1 MGRVDGKVAIVT
13 GSARG
18 MGEAE
23 ARLFALEGAKVV
35 LVDRLVDLVQESA
48 ENIRKLGGDVLALGL
63 DVSIKSNWEIIVS
76 KTLEAYGKIDILVN
90 NAGIGGQPGVSVLNF
105 DQAAFDETL
114 ATNTYGMI
122 YGMNAVIPELK
133 KAGGGAILNCASISA
148 ISAMGGDIPYTLS
161 KSAILGLGRA
171 AAKTY
176 APDNI
181 RVNTLCPGIIDT
193 PLIPFIKD
201 ENFPVTQ
208 LWKAKTKLPRFG
220 QPEDA
225 AYACLY
231 LASDEGSFVTGT
243 ELIFDG
249 GFTID

>member
-1 MGRVDGKVAIVT
+1 MGRVEGKVAIVT

-18 MGEAE
+18 MGEAI
-23 ARLFALEGAKVV
+23 ARRFALEGARVV
-35 LVDRLVDLVQESA
+35 MVDRLGDLLRESA
-48 ENIRKLGGDVLALGL
+48 ENIRKQGGEVLDLEL
-63 DVSIKSNWEIIVS
+63 DVSVKDNWGIIVK
-76 KTLEAYGKIDILVN
+76 KTLEVYGGINILIN
-90 NAGIGGQPGVSVLNF
+90 NAGVGGKPGVNAVNF
-105 DQAAFDETL
+105 EKEAFDEVL
-114 ATNTYGMI
+114 DTNTFGMI
-122 YGMNAVIPELK
+122 YGMNSVIPEMRK
-133 KAGGGAILNCASISA
+133 VGGGAIVNCASISA
-148 ISAMGGDIPYTLS
+148 ICAMGGDGPYSLS
-161 KSAILGLGRA
+161 KSAILGYGRA

-181 RVNTLCPGIIDT
+181 RINTICPGIIDT

-201 ENFPVTQ
+201 PDHPVTK

-220 QPEDA
+220 KPEDA

-249 GFTID
+249 GYTID